1 MHQAIEV
8 RQVFLSEGDTLT
20 ANCHGTHQF
29 VGKKTATLK
38 FIVNGQRGGLRKDKK
53 L

>member
-1 MHQAIEV
+1 MHQPIEV
-8 RQVFLSEGDTLT
+8 RQVLLSERYTLT
-20 ANCHGTHQF
+20 ANCHSTHQF

-38 FIVNGQRGGLRKDKK
+38 FIVNGQRGGLSKDKK